1 MDGIIPLWKEKGM
14 TSFDCVFQVRKL
26 LKMKRVGHS
35 GTLDPQVDGVLPI
48 CIGKATKVV
57 EFLLESEKAYQG
69 EICLGISTETEDAY
83 GNVVEQVPVTAIPD
97 NDMIDD
103 IMKSMEGE
111 IQQIPPMYSAV
122 KVDGKRLYE
131 YARKG
136 QEVTRPMRQVNIYSF
151 VRTDQPVYHEDNK
164 TVTWPFEVH
173 CSKGTYIRTLAV
185 DLGKKLGLPA
195 HMSQLTRIKS
205 ASYQKEDCFTLAQL
219 KELVASDRVEEA
231 ILPIE
236 SALDKFEKIDLS
248 PELFDKVQH
257 GALLEESLFQE
268 NLKWPVAFYY
278 QGILIALYNKHSQKE
293 GIVKPYKM
301 F

>member
-83 GNVVEQVPVTAIPD
+83 GDVVEQVALNNILRLD
-97 NDMIDD
+97 LIDD
-103 IMKSMEGE
+103 LMKDMEGTL
-111 IQQIPPMYSAV
+111 QQVPPMYSAV

-136 QEVTRPMRQVNIYSF
+136 QEVTRPIRQVEIYSF
-151 VRTDQPVYHEDNK
+151 VRTGQPIYHADNQ

-185 DLGKKLGLPA
+185 DLGKKLGFPA

-205 ASYQKEDCFTLAQL
+205 ASYQKEDCLTLAQL
-219 KELVASDRVEEA
+219 KELVASDRVKEA

-236 SALDKFEKIDLS
+236 TALDSFEKVDLS
-248 PELFDKVQH
+248 SELFDKVKH

-268 NLKWPVAFYY
+268 ELTWPVAFYY
-278 QGILIALYNKHSQKE
+278 QGNLIALYHKHAQKE
-293 GIVKPYKM
+293 GLIKPYKM